1 VKDERYPINVII
13 IVVSEK
19 NMGNRFLASEDV
31 LKNVGNTPL
40 VKVGPVYAKL
50 ETYNPTG
57 SIKDRM
63 AAYMILAAAKRGLL
77 KKGSRI
83 IEVTSGNTGISF
95 AMISAVRGYEFTA
108 VMPESMSVERRK
120 MMLAFG
126 AKLVLTP
133 AREDMTGAM
142 RKYDELVRMNPKA
155 WLPRQFEN
163 PDNIAAHR
171 KGIGMEILVQTGGK
185 IDAVV
190 AGIGTGGTILGIA
203 QALKD
208 AKCDAKIIGVEPHES
223 AVLSGKKPGPHGIQG
238 IGEGFIPKL
247 VQDNIDDLDEV
258 IAIRTDDAK
267 KASRMLATKY
277 GYLVGI
283 SSGAN
288 YLASLKA
295 HKKYGR
301 VVTVFADRGERYLLS
316 G

>member
-1 VKDERYPINVII
+1 
-13 IVVSEK
+13 
-19 NMGNRFLASEDV
+19 MGNCFLAAHEDV

-50 ETYNPTG
+50 ETYNPSG

-63 AAYMILAAAKRGLL
+63 AAYMTLAAEKRGLL
-77 KKGSRI
+77 TKGSRI

-95 AMISAVRGYEFTA
+95 SMISAVRGYEFTA
-108 VMPESMSVERRK
+108 VMPESMSIERRK

-133 AREDMTGAM
+133 AIEDMAGAVK
-142 RKYDELVRMNPKA
+142 KYDELVRMNPKA

-171 KGIGMEILVQTGGK
+171 EGTGREILAQTGGK

-203 QALKD
+203 QALMED
-208 AKCDAKIIGVEPHES
+208 AKCDAKIIGVEPSES
-223 AVLSGKKPGPHGIQG
+223 AVLSGKKPGLHGIQG
-238 IGEGFIPKL
+238 IGEGFIPKI
-247 VQDNIDDLDEV
+247 VQDNIDLLDEV
-258 IAIRTDDAK
+258 ITIKTDDAK

-301 VVTVFADRGERYLLS
+301 IVTIFADRGERYLLS